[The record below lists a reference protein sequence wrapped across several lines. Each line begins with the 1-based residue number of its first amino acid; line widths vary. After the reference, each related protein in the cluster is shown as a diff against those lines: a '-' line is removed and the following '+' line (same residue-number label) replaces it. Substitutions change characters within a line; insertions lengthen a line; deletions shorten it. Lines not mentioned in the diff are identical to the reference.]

1 MTEDKV
7 PYQAEKDKGN
17 GKDQQSVAQIED
29 YLFIGRFTKTGQV
42 ALKGKP
48 IDELIKFR
56 EKKTKDEILDILL
69 DAMIV
74 VRNLGRQVEKKSPL
88 LRVTKGLF
96 LPGGSRG

>member
-29 YLFIGRFTKTGQV
+29 YLFIGRFTNTGQV

-56 EKKTKDEILDILL
+56 EKKTKDEILNILL

-74 VRNLGRQVEKKSPL
+74 VRNLGREVQKKSQI
-88 LRVTKGLF
+88 LRVAKSLI
-96 LPGGSRG
+96 LPRG